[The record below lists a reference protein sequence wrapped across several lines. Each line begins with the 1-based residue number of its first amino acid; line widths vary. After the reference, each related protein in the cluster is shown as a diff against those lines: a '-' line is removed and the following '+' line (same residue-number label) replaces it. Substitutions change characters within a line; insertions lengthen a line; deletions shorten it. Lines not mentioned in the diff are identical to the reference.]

1 MLAHNAFKPI
11 DIRNSK
17 DIFLNKI
24 NRYIAQDKM
33 QIKSMSNPFFQVD
46 NENMDISD
54 LSAIFTTQY
63 QTHEVIIIEVESCKI
78 GPRPEGM
85 PRYWPI
91 LYKDKYL
98 WNFINVSGKQALKE
112 QGILNYNERQL
123 FVDDFHDSIKIHGK
137 SIWLYMFSNLD
148 HLYRESLPAL
158 YLIKQV
164 YGSLEGFNIVTP
176 HISEDLVILLEG
188 LGVKRNKIIQV
199 GNTWIEFDNV
209 IITSF
214 PSFGHLHTP
223 SDYYIKSSNN
233 LSESFSKLSNITQK
247 HKIFISRRNAT
258 QRKIHNEI
266 DLYKYF
272 EEQGYYIC
280 DPGDY
285 TPSEQIALFSH
296 AEIIVGSHGMG
307 IANAVFSKNLKILIE
322 IMPTDWNRVSY
333 YRTTQLMNCKYGCY
347 WIEKNEDKELTI
359 DVDRFVMFVEHCTA
373 SLNNDV

>member
-1 MLAHNAFKPI
+1 
-11 DIRNSK
+11 
-17 DIFLNKI
+17 
-24 NRYIAQDKM
+24 

-164 YGSLEGFNIVTP
+164 YGSLDGFNIVTP

-223 SDYYIKSSNN
+223 SDYYIKSCNN

-266 DLYKYF
+266 DL
-272 EEQGYYIC
+272 
-280 DPGDY
+280 
-285 TPSEQIALFSH
+285 
-296 AEIIVGSHGMG
+296 
-307 IANAVFSKNLKILIE
+307 
-322 IMPTDWNRVSY
+322 
-333 YRTTQLMNCKYGCY
+333 
-347 WIEKNEDKELTI
+347 
-359 DVDRFVMFVEHCTA
+359 
-373 SLNNDV
+373 